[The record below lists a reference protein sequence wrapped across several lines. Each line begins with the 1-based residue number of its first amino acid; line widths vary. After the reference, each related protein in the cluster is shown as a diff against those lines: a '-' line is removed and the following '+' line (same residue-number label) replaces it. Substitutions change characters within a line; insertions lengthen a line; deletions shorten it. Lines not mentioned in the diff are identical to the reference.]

1 MNMAGLSHNHIPAQR
16 PQRDIDACA
25 TSKIL
30 HNCHMEEPVRDFTAG
45 ASRLIAHLNTP
56 AFPNRI
62 SEELNQLVETDLTAV
77 LAYPMGQLP
86 LLLYDGLKGVSAPGV
101 MDTYL
106 RGTYL
111 LDACYVACTQ
121 NSSDGLYRLSDVAP
135 DEFFSAN
142 YYNSPD
148 VHPCISMESGSLAE
162 ELFYLCQPSSGFY
175 LCFSLMRNAGK
186 DQYSEREFALLQKAA
201 PLVNALIA
209 RHWQDLHAAYRTAK
223 TATDDPIEIA
233 FSTFERDRLS
243 AREQHIVSLILRGHS
258 SFSIG
263 NHLGIVEG
271 TVKNHR
277 KSIYSKLGIS
287 SQAELFAMFVRHAL
301 QR

>member
-1 MNMAGLSHNHIPAQR
+1 MEI
-16 PQRDIDACA
+16 RDSNFAD
-25 TSKIL
+25 
-30 HNCHMEEPVRDFTAG
+30 G
-45 ASRLIAHLNTP
+45 ASRLIGQLNSP
-56 AFPNRI
+56 AFPALI
-62 SEELNQLVETDLTAV
+62 CQELNQLVESDLTAI
-77 LAYPMGQLP
+77 LAYPLGNTP
-86 LLLYDGLKGVSAPGV
+86 LLLHDGLKGVSSPTV
-101 MDTYL
+101 METYL
-106 RGTYL
+106 GGTYL

-121 NSSDGLYRLSDVAP
+121 NSSDGFYRLSDVAP

-162 ELFYLCQPSSGFY
+162 ELFYLSQPSPGFFF
-175 LCFSLMRNAGK
+175 CFSLMRSA
-186 DQYSEREFALLQKAA
+186 DRERYTEDEFAVLHKAA

-209 RHWQDLHAAYRTAK
+209 KHWHELHSTYR
-223 TATDDPIEIA
+223 ATKSATHDPIEIA

-277 KSIYSKLGIS
+277 KSIYAKLAIS

-301 QR
+301 HR